1 MGQRVPGRAGRVAAV
16 ALKVPNGRRGGLAG
30 RFFGGAVP
38 LPDVNVL
45 VLTGV
50 ATKDAQLR
58 PKASGQVKAEFSFE
72 VARPFFRADGEAV
85 SDLFLID
92 AWGPLGEWTAR
103 HVKQGQRFLIIGTL
117 NKESYITRHGGKEHL
132 TVVKAKEIRPLEQ
145 DVFAGAPLDFGE
157 VRKDHWHEELIDAQL
172 ALVRQLASEVASP
185 ASSLE

>member
-1 MGQRVPGRAGRVAAV
+1 
-16 ALKVPNGRRGGLAG
+16 
-30 RFFGGAVP
+30 

-72 VARPFFRADGEAV
+72 VTRPFFRTDGEPV

-92 AWGPLGEWTAR
+92 AWGPLGEWA
-103 HVKQGQRFLIIGTL
+103 HDKVKQGTRLLIIGTL

-132 TVVKAKEIRPLEQ
+132 TIVKAKEIRPLEG
-145 DVFAGAPLDFGE
+145 DALAETPLDYGE
-157 VRKDHWHEELIDAQL
+157 VRKDHWHEELVNAQL
-172 ALVRQLASEVASP
+172 ELVRQLASEVASP
-185 ASSLE
+185 ALSLD

>member
-1 MGQRVPGRAGRVAAV
+1 MTTREGAE
-16 ALKVPNGRRGGLAG
+16 ALLGDS
-30 RFFGGAVP
+30 GGAVS

-92 AWGPLGEWTAR
+92 AWGPLGEWAYAN
-103 HVKQGQRFLIIGTL
+103 VKQGARFFIIGTL

-132 TVVKAKEIRPLEQ
+132 TVVKAKEIRPLER
-145 DVFAGAPLDFGE
+145 DALSETPLDFVE
-157 VRKDHWHEELIDAQL
+157 VRKDHWHEDLIDAQL
-172 ALVRQLASEVASP
+172 ELVRHLASEITSP
-185 ASSLE
+185 ALSLE